1 MRLRVWP
8 LEVDFL
14 SLNSGLV
21 TKEDVTWSKLPKLLV
36 SNIWASVFSSV
47 KWDYGDTCLRILLRS
62 K

>member
-8 LEVDFL
+8 LEVNFL

-21 TKEDVTWSKLPKLLV
+21 TKEDVTWSKLPNLLV

-47 KWDYGDTCLRILLRS
+47 KWDYGDTCLRILLRIT
-62 K
+62 